1 MQGPRMKGQRQA
13 SAQDAVFRQ
22 VIGLNRSVGQSVSI
36 YINLQVVSIN
46 NPFSDLDTVSL
57 SSSLTITNQFIGAAS
72 SSKSFEN
79 VDGLLG
85 LGPTGLTYGR
95 LTDQPNFKIPTVS
108 DNLTPGQNF
117 V

>member
-1 MQGPRMKGQRQA
+1 MCLGH
-13 SAQDAVFRQ
+13 
-22 VIGLNRSVGQSVSI
+22 SVALSVSI
-36 YINLQVVSIN
+36 YINLQIVLVN
-46 NPFSDLDTVSL
+46 DPFSDLDTISL
-57 SSSLTITNQFIGAAS
+57 SSSLTITDQFIGAAS